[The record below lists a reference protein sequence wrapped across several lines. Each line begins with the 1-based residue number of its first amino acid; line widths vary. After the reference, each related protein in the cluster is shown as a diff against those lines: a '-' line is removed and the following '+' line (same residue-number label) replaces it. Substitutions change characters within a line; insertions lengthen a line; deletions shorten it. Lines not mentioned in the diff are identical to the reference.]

1 MDAAVWVLVAGVV
14 ALATVVIVA
23 SIVKAEGRRSEER
36 MSAVR
41 QEMQTSLATQNQSF
55 SSQINHL
62 MQSVT
67 QQLGQVRQD
76 LQSGIADSG
85 KLAMNAQR
93 DVATHL
99 QSATEA
105 VRQISQQL
113 GAVQRAGD
121 DLTKASQSLQQVLG
135 GAKSRGALGE
145 LGLERLLQDALPTK
159 AYEIQYRFSTGDV
172 VDAVVRTGDRLISI
186 DSKFP
191 LDAYR
196 RMTEV
201 GDEAR
206 KEFGQAVRR
215 HADAIA
221 SKYILPADQTLDLAL
236 MFVPSEAVYYEVLMT
251 EDAKGVKLDGYCRG
265 KCVVPVS
272 PNTLYAYLSCILMGL
287 RGMQIEENARRLLG
301 SLDGLSK
308 KLEAFSSGFE
318 KLGMHV
324 HHAQQS
330 YDDAERRLDRVRDS
344 LQQISQGMLAESTES
359 ESKEKALE
367 PAATESTVSG
377 PLF

>member
-1 MDAAVWVLVAGVV
+1 MDAVVWVLVAGTV

-23 SIVKAEGRRSEER
+23 AIVRAAGRRSEQQ
-36 MSAVR
+36 MSAAR
-41 QEMQTSLATQNQSF
+41 QEMQASLVTQNQSF

-76 LQSGIADSG
+76 LQSGISDSG
-85 KLAMNAQR
+85 KLAMDAQR
-93 DVATHL
+93 DVSRHL
-99 QSATEA
+99 ESATEA

-145 LGLERLLQDALPTK
+145 LGLERLLQDALPR
-159 AYEIQYRFSTGDV
+159 ASYEVQYRFSTGDV
-172 VDAVVRTGDRLISI
+172 VDAVIRSGDRLIPI

-206 KEFGQAVRR
+206 REFGQAVRK
-215 HADAIA
+215 HAEAIA
-221 SKYILPADQTLDLAL
+221 SKYILPAEQTLDLAL
-236 MFVPSEAVYYEVLMT
+236 MFVPSETVYYELLIT
-251 EDAKGVKLDGYCRG
+251 EDAKGAKLDEYCRG

-287 RGMQIEENARRLLG
+287 RGMQIEENARGLLG
-301 SLDGLSK
+301 GLDGLNK
-308 KLEAFSSGFE
+308 QLETFSSAFE
-318 KLGMHV
+318 KLGTHV
-324 HHAQQS
+324 RHAQQS
-330 YDDAERRLDRVRDS
+330 YDDAEHRLDRVRS
-344 LQQISQGMLAESTES
+344 AFEQMSQGVLPEAS
-359 ESKEKALE
+359 ETKALE
-367 PAATESTVSG
+367 PAAAEQVATE
-377 PLF
+377 

>member
-1 MDAAVWVLVAGVV
+1 MDAVVWVLVAGVV

-23 SIVKAEGRRSEER
+23 AIVRAAGQRSEQQ

-41 QEMQTSLATQNQSF
+41 QEMQASLATQNQSF

-76 LQSGIADSG
+76 LQSGISNSG
-85 KLAMNAQR
+85 KLAADVQR
-93 DVATHL
+93 DVSRHL
-99 QSATEA
+99 QSSTEA

-145 LGLERLLQDALPTK
+145 MELERLLEDALPR
-159 AYEIQYRFSTGDV
+159 ASYEIQYRFSTGAV
-172 VDAVVRTGDRLISI
+172 VDAIIHSGDRLIPI

-201 GDEAR
+201 GDDAR
-206 KEFGQAVRR
+206 REFGQAVRK
-215 HADAIA
+215 HADSIA
-221 SKYILPADQTLDLAL
+221 SKYVLPAERTLDLAL
-236 MFVPSEAVYYEVLMT
+236 MFVPSETVYYELLMT
-251 EDAKGVKLDGYCRG
+251 EDAKGAKLDAYCRG
-265 KCVVPVS
+265 KGVVPVS

-301 SLDGLSK
+301 SLDGLTK
-308 KLEAFSSGFE
+308 HLETFSSAFE
-318 KLGMHV
+318 KLGAHV
-324 HHAQQS
+324 RHAQQS
-330 YDDAERRLDRVRDS
+330 YDDTEHCLERVRDS
-344 LQQISQGMLAESTES
+344 LQRVSQGVLS
-359 ESKEKALE
+359 ESCETKTLE
-367 PAATESTVSG
+367 PVATEQVAAE
-377 PLF
+377 

>member
-1 MDAAVWVLVAGVV
+1 MDAVVWVLAAVTV

-23 SIVKAEGRRSEER
+23 AIVLASGRRSEQQ

-41 QEMQTSLATQNQSF
+41 QEMQASLSTQNQSF

-62 MQSVT
+62 IESVT
-67 QQLGQVRQD
+67 QQLGQVRQE
-76 LQSGIADSG
+76 LQSGISDSG
-85 KLAMNAQR
+85 KLAMDAQR
-93 DVATHL
+93 DVSRHL
-99 QSATEA
+99 ESATEA

-113 GAVQRAGD
+113 GAVERAGD
-121 DLTKASQSLQQVLG
+121 DLTKASQSLQQILG

-145 LGLERLLQDALPTK
+145 LGLERLLEDALPR
-159 AYEIQYRFSTGDV
+159 ASYEVQHRFSTGDV
-172 VDAVVRTGDRLISI
+172 VDAVIRSGDRLIPI

-206 KEFGQAVRR
+206 REFGQAVRK

-221 SKYILPADQTLDLAL
+221 SKYILPAEQTLDLAL
-236 MFVPSEAVYYEVLMT
+236 MFVPSETVYYELLVT
-251 EDAKGVKLDGYCRG
+251 EDAKGAKLDAYCRG

-308 KLEAFSSGFE
+308 QLETFSSAFE
-318 KLGMHV
+318 KLGTHV
-324 HHAQQS
+324 RHAQQS
-330 YDDAERRLDRVRDS
+330 YDDAEHRLDRVRS
-344 LQQISQGMLAESTES
+344 AFEQMSQGVLPEAS
-359 ESKEKALE
+359 ETKAVE
-367 PAATESTVSG
+367 PAAAEEVATE
-377 PLF
+377 

>member
-1 MDAAVWVLVAGVV
+1 MDAVVWVLVAGVV

-23 SIVKAEGRRSEER
+23 AIVRAAGRRSEEQI
-36 MSAVR
+36 SATR
-41 QEMQTSLATQNQSF
+41 QEMQASLTAQNQSF

-76 LQSGIADSG
+76 LQSGISDSG
-85 KLAMNAQR
+85 KLAADAQR
-93 DVATHL
+93 DVSKHL
-99 QSATEA
+99 QFATEA

-145 LGLERLLQDALPTK
+145 LGLERLLQDALPR
-159 AYEIQYRFSTGDV
+159 ASYETQYRFSTGDA
-172 VDAVVRTGDRLISI
+172 VDAVVRSGDRLIPI

-196 RMTEV
+196 RIAET

-206 KEFGQAVRR
+206 KEFAQAVRR

-221 SKYILPADQTLDLAL
+221 SKYILPAELTLDLAL
-236 MFVPSEAVYYEVLMT
+236 MFVPSEAVYYELLMT
-251 EDAKGVKLDGYCRG
+251 EDAKGGKLDGYCRG
-265 KCVVPVS
+265 KCVIPVS

-301 SLDGLSK
+301 SIDSLGKQLDM
-308 KLEAFSSGFE
+308 FSSGFE
-318 KLGMHV
+318 KLGTHV
-324 HHAQQS
+324 RHAQQS
-330 YDDAERRLDRVRDS
+330 YDEAERRLDRVRDS
-344 LQQISQGMLAESTES
+344 VQQISQGLLPEMPAQET
-359 ESKEKALE
+359 KALE
-367 PAATESTVSG
+367 PATTETPV
-377 PLF
+377 